1 MKRTV
6 CFLLVLL
13 FLGQVDRSPFDSTP
27 IGQQQY
33 NYGNLP
39 RTAMSLDTRAEIP
52 RYRSRGSRMPLE
64 QPVKFAAKNKGQIL
78 NITAQDPQQWN
89 HVLDI
94 WEDTVVSTYIKNFQ
108 NQDATEMYKY
118 LETFLGQAA
127 KAVWE
132 SYKQNKPDEM
142 QSMINAGAKPY
153 NFVNKISQLITGMDP
168 NLGHTELQ
176 KDAIVHLEQLHLTDW
191 RQVKHFVNEYFFY
204 FSSISGNAFNQEIG
218 GDYLENY
225 QAS

>member
-1 MKRTV
+1 M
-6 CFLLVLL
+6 LL
-13 FLGQVDRSPFDSTP
+13 FLGQADRSPFDSTP

-39 RTAMSLDTRAEIP
+39 RTAMSLDTRAE
-52 RYRSRGSRMPLE
+52 GSRMPLE

-78 NITAQDPQQWN
+78 NITAQDPKQWN

-94 WEDTVVSTYIKNFQ
+94 CKDTVVSTYIKNFQ

-118 LETFLGQAA
+118 LETFLGQPA

-142 QSMINAGAKPY
+142 QAMINAGANPY
-153 NFVNKISQLITGMDP
+153 NFVNKISQLITGMNP
-168 NLGHTELQ
+168 NSGHTELQ

-191 RQVKHFVNEYFFY
+191 RRVKHFVNEYFLF
-204 FSSISGNAFNQEIG
+204 
-218 GDYLENY
+218 
-225 QAS
+225 

>member
-1 MKRTV
+1 
-6 CFLLVLL
+6 VLL

-191 RQVKHFVNEYFFY
+191 RQVKHFVNEYFF
-204 FSSISGNAFNQEIG
+204 ILAA
-218 GDYLENY
+218 Y
-225 QAS
+225 QVMLLIKR